1 VILIKTRTKLILI
14 TLTLIILLGIFNVD
28 TVQVLISGDPEAL
41 RELSRGSMI
50 ILILITF
57 ILMMLQ
63 NTFPVIPLLLL
74 ISMNVSIYGIT
85 IGYIWSWSISIIGA
99 VFAFLLTR
107 YWFQAYFHKYVNERL
122 TQRIEEHGFW
132 YVIIGKILPFM
143 PSSVVNIAA
152 GVSSVRFGNFFYA
165 TTIGNTIYYL
175 VLYLISQGLLS
186 IEWKRW
192 FQWL

>member
-1 VILIKTRTKLILI
+1 MILILI
-14 TLTLIILLGIFNVD
+14 ALAVIVLIIMTNID
-28 TVQVLISGDPEAL
+28 TVRMLISGDPEAL
-41 RELSRGSMI
+41 QEISRGSII

-57 ILMMLQ
+57 ILMMIQ

-74 ISMNVSIYGIT
+74 ISLNVSIFGVT
-85 IGYIWSWSISIIGA
+85 IGYIWSWAISITGA
-99 VFAFLLTR
+99 VFTFLLTR
-107 YWFQAYFHKYVNERL
+107 YWFQGYFHKYVNEKL
-122 TQRIEEHGFW
+122 KQRIEEHGFW

-152 GVSSVRFGNFFYA
+152 GVSSVRLRNFFYA
-165 TTIGNTIYYL
+165 TTIGNTVYYL

-186 IEWKRW
+186 IEWKSW